1 MRPIGSNIQIR
12 KTLLNFKEF
21 VENIVKLSTIYKT
34 IYGAF
39 RLIKM
44 LFENLHDDQDL
55 LVSTVLQVAKFAP
68 TGLSISNREKDC
80 VLITFHVH
88 AYHTRD
94 IFFNMAVSKVHS
106 HVTEIGKHIG
116 IPTETLIQDLVDN
129 NMFAQAKQLID
140 KTGVIPRPSTRTE
153 ESWKLN
159 LVKPACI
166 IKIFQPII
174 IKDNSRLVD
183 LLYEKSLVDA
193 KLVYKLLDGELLKRK
208 EFTKIVHNASGNHA
222 IFKLFLAYRHAL
234 THLLSTQ
241 FSEGVRG
248 IVDNYWSPAFGE
260 FTPFEKCFPMTKH
273 TVFEMSRM
281 IVSEEEQDSC
291 ASPERKKRCIS
302 NKTRNKF

>member
-1 MRPIGSNIQIR
+1 
-12 KTLLNFKEF
+12 
-21 VENIVKLSTIYKT
+21 
-34 IYGAF
+34 
-39 RLIKM
+39 M

-55 LVSTVLQVAKFAP
+55 LVSTALQVAKFAS
-68 TGLSISNREKDC
+68 TGLSISNRERNC

-116 IPTETLIQDLVDN
+116 IPTETLIQDLVAN

-166 IKIFQPII
+166 VPVVIL
-174 IKDNSRLVD
+174 KDNSRLVD
-183 LLYEKSLVDA
+183 LLYEKSVVDL
-193 KLVYKLLDGELLKRK
+193 KLVCKLLDGALLKRE
-208 EFTKIVHNASGNHA
+208 EFTKMVHNASGNHA

-291 ASPERKKRCIS
+291 TSPERKKRCIS
-302 NKTRNKF
+302 NKTHNKF

>member
-1 MRPIGSNIQIR
+1 MRFFELRCDCIG
-12 KTLLNFKEF
+12 
-21 VENIVKLSTIYKT
+21 
-34 IYGAF
+34 G
-39 RLIKM
+39 
-44 LFENLHDDQDL
+44 
-55 LVSTVLQVAKFAP
+55 
-68 TGLSISNREKDC
+68 
-80 VLITFHVH
+80 
-88 AYHTRD
+88 
-94 IFFNMAVSKVHS
+94 KV
-106 HVTEIGKHIG
+106 
-116 IPTETLIQDLVDN
+116 
-129 NMFAQAKQLID
+129 FAQ
-140 KTGVIPRPSTRTE
+140 GGRE

-159 LVKPACI
+159 LVNPACI
-166 IKIFQPII
+166 IHVFQPVI

-273 TVFEMSRM
+273 TVFDMSRM
-281 IVSEEEQDSC
+281 IVSEEEHDSC
-291 ASPERKKRCIS
+291 SPPERKKQCIS
-302 NKTRNKF
+302 NKTSNKF